1 MRLTIAAVGR
11 LKAGP
16 EKTLYDSYAQR
27 IAWPLALR
35 EVEERRKLPGPERQ
49 AREAG
54 LLLAACPAAATLVAL
69 DRSGRQL
76 DSDAFARWIGARRDA
91 GTGEIAFLVG
101 GADGHPDALLQ
112 RCALVLSFGAM
123 TFPHLLAR
131 ILLVEQLYRAQQI
144 LAGHP
149 YHRA

>member
-16 EKTLYDSYAQR
+16 EKALYDAYTRR
-27 IAWPLALR
+27 IAWPLVLR

-49 AREAG
+49 AREAEM
-54 LLLAACPAAATLVAL
+54 LLAACPATASRVAL
-69 DRSGRQL
+69 DRRGRQL
-76 DSDAFARWIGARRDA
+76 DSDAFARWIGARRDTGA
-91 GTGEIAFLVG
+91 GELAFLVG
-101 GADGHPDALLQ
+101 GADGHPEAVLQ
-112 RCALVLSFGAM
+112 KCALVLSFGPM

-149 YHRA
+149 YHRP